1 MQNKSGSES
10 EKIVVKAFFCYKA
23 MDKTFLTNQMSAST
37 KNRSLPGLA
46 QPYCCGI
53 LRRSV
58 VGGKNSKSLF
68 ISLFLLLLFSG
79 ACSHPGRSNE
89 ELLDD
94 LLTKKKEVTILV
106 TDSGL
111 GGLSIA
117 ADLVFR
123 LPESGLF
130 RSARVVFFSA
140 LFKEKSGYNSLKND
154 SDKARIFQT
163 VLEAMEKRFHPDL
176 LVIGCNTL
184 SVVYHQTPFSRRPAF
199 PVVGIVETGADLI
212 AAQFDRTPGATAVVF
227 ATRTTIESEAH
238 KKLLLDRGYA
248 PEKII
253 GQACHKLAGAIN
265 RGFQSEETAALI
277 RTFVAEAL
285 VNLPEPGAPFFASLN
300 CTDYGYSIEQ
310 FRQAFTENGYA
321 DIEIIDP
328 NPRLADFLF
337 EPPHL
342 HRFPETR
349 VSVEVIS
356 RTIIT
361 AEMIGSVGLLLE
373 AISPQT
379 AEALRR
385 YRHDPG
391 LFQPQLGGVEFIE

>member
-1 MQNKSGSES
+1 MINK
-10 EKIVVKAFFCYKA
+10 KAL
-23 MDKTFLTNQMSAST
+23 FL
-37 KNRSLPGLA
+37 
-46 QPYCCGI
+46 I
-53 LRRSV
+53 
-58 VGGKNSKSLF
+58 
-68 ISLFLLLLFSG
+68 ISLLIPLIFGG
-79 ACSHPGRSNE
+79 ACSHAGKSNE

-94 LLTKKKEVTILV
+94 ILTGKKEVTILV

-117 ADLVFR
+117 ADLVSR
-123 LPESGLF
+123 LPGSGLF

-140 LFKEKSGYNSLKND
+140 LFMEKSGYNSLKHD

-163 VLEAMEKRFHPDL
+163 VLEAMEKRYHPDL
-176 LVIGCNTL
+176 LLIGCNTL
-184 SVVYHQTPFSRRPAF
+184 SVVYHQTPFSRRPTF
-199 PVVGIVETGADLI
+199 PVVGIVETGAGLI
-212 AAQFDRTPGATAVVF
+212 AAQFDRTPGATAIIF
-227 ATRTTIESEAH
+227 ATRTTVESEAH
-238 KKLLLDRGYA
+238 KKLLLGRGYA

-265 RGFQSEETAALI
+265 RGFRSEETVALI
-277 RTFVAEAL
+277 RTFVTEAL
-285 VNLPEPGAPFFASLN
+285 AKLPKPNAPLFASLN

-310 FRQAFTENGYA
+310 FRQAFAENGYP
-321 DIEIIDP
+321 DIQIIDP

-337 EPPHL
+337 EPLYL

-361 AEMIGSVGLLLE
+361 PEMIESVGPLLL

-391 LFQPQLGGVEFIE
+391 LFRSRLKGVEFID